1 MALANVV
8 MVLFDG
14 RQAWF
19 HSGKMV
25 TQNDFPAVIESI
37 ATAADAKLGVGAG
50 VLAARAN
57 EASRKLP

>member
-8 MVLFDG
+8 MVLFNG
-14 RQAWF
+14 CQTWF

-25 TQNDFPAVIESI
+25 TQSDFPAVIKSI
-37 ATAADAKLGVGAG
+37 ATAADAELGAGAG
-50 VLAARAN
+50 VPAARAN

>member
-8 MVLFDG
+8 MALFKCC
-14 RQAWF
+14 RAWF

-25 TQNDFPAVIESI
+25 TQNDFPAVIKSI
-37 ATAADAKLGVGAG
+37 ATAADAELGAGAG
-50 VLAARAN
+50 VPAARAN